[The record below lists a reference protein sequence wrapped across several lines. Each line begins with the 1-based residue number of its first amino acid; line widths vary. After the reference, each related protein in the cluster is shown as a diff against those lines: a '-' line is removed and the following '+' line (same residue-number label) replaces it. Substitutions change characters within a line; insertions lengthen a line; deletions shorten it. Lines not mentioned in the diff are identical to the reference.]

1 MRAAIATT
9 KNKPGRQRE
18 IIQIRAEIN
27 NTETKKIIAR
37 INKVKSQFFEK
48 MNKIDN
54 FQPGS
59 SKKKKNKERETERG
73 LKSVKL
79 EMRKEKLQ
87 LTPQKDKGL

>member
-37 INKVKSQFFEK
+37 INKVKS
-48 MNKIDN
+48 
-54 FQPGS
+54 
-59 SKKKKNKERETERG
+59 
-73 LKSVKL
+73 
-79 EMRKEKLQ
+79 
-87 LTPQKDKGL
+87 